1 MRSSELLAAM
11 GSSDSLL
18 IFIIVVQ
25 FLFFIFK
32 AWQSIAGSKKK
43 RENDPIK

>member
-32 AWQSIAGSKKK
+32 AWQSIAGSKKNRK
-43 RENDPIK
+43 NDPIK